1 MTLLGSQ
8 QTTEGSGRPARLQPL
23 SPQAG
28 SDVGPSAHIRD
39 TTRLGLWEL
48 RPLSHPY
55 SELKKHLVLG
65 AGAMEPK
72 LM

>member
-28 SDVGPSAHIRD
+28 SDGPSAHIRD
-39 TTRLGLWEL
+39 TTRLRLWEL
-48 RPLSHPY
+48 LPLSHSY

-65 AGAMEPK
+65 AGAIEPK

>member
-48 RPLSHPY
+48 RPLSHLY
-55 SELKKHLVLG
+55 SELKKPLVLG
-65 AGAMEPK
+65 AGAMEPE

>member
-39 TTRLGLWEL
+39 TTPSDFGSYG
-48 RPLSHPY
+48 PFPTPTLS
-55 SELKKHLVLG
+55 
-65 AGAMEPK
+65 
-72 LM
+72 